1 MVEFME
7 WRPMGDK
14 VKVSPG
20 WHQACFS
27 GEFDMWRQDDVSW
40 APRVEREG
48 FAKAWVEDGLAREVG
63 ESESESESE
72 SERKRERD
80 SGLVVTRR
88 TVGKGK
94 VGWCKGGQL
103 HGDERKSSFRW

>member
-48 FAKAWVEDGLAREVG
+48 FAKGLGGGWTGQRGGRE
-63 ESESESESE
+63 
-72 SERKRERD
+72 
-80 SGLVVTRR
+80 
-88 TVGKGK
+88 
-94 VGWCKGGQL
+94 
-103 HGDERKSSFRW
+103 